1 MPGMSFPVLRD
12 VFEARARVHARMRPS
27 PLLKHALL
35 TEWLGTDVWVK
46 HENHNLTCAFKVR
59 GGLNLVSQLTADERR
74 HGVVSASTGNHGQSI
89 ALASHLHGVRCRIVV
104 PVGSN
109 PDKMAAMRAF
119 GAEVVE
125 HGRDFDEAREFVEE
139 FAAREG
145 WRYVHSANEPHLIA
159 GVATYALEMFEDLPD
174 VDYVFVPIGGGS
186 GAAGCCLVRTSL
198 GSGAKIIGVQA
209 ERADAFAR
217 SWHGAARVVGE
228 RADTFAEGVATR
240 VTFDLTFPFLKT
252 ELDDVVTLS
261 ESELAEGVRTALSL
275 THNLA
280 EPAGAAPLIAARKY
294 GARLAGK
301 KVACVMTG
309 GNIDASTLRRVLAA
323 D

>member
-1 MPGMSFPVLRD
+1 MNFPVLRD
-12 VFEARARVHARMRPS
+12 VFEARTRVHPHMRPT
-27 PLLKHALL
+27 PLLRHALL
-35 TEWLGTDVWVK
+35 ADWLGADVWVK
-46 HENHNLTCAFKVR
+46 HENHNPTCAFKIR

-74 HGVVSASTGNHGQSI
+74 HGVISASTGNHGQSI

-104 PVGSN
+104 PRGSN
-109 PDKMAAMRAF
+109 PDKMASMRAL
-119 GAEVVE
+119 GAEVAE
-125 HGRDFDEAREFVEE
+125 HGRDFDEARGFVEE
-139 FAAREG
+139 MAAREG

-159 GVATYALEMFEDLPD
+159 GVATYALEMFEDIPD
-174 VDYVFVPIGGGS
+174 IDYVFVPIGGGS

-198 GSGAKIIGVQA
+198 GSRAKIIGVQA

-217 SWHGAARVVGE
+217 SWRGSERVVGE

-240 VTFDLTFPFLKT
+240 VTFDLTFSFLKT
-252 ELDDVVTLS
+252 ELEDVVTLS
-261 ESELAEGVRTALSL
+261 EAELAEGVRAALSL

-294 GARLAGK
+294 GARLEGK

-309 GNIDASTLRRVLAA
+309 GNVDAATLRRVLAA